1 MPWRKYGT
9 ATAAGRAPTDT
20 CRGKPPQAMDT
31 GCTDAQPPRHS
42 NLRNA
47 LTTNTLQKAAF
58 QTLKGYLLQDKW
70 LPFTMQKVIFWKHH
84 GHRHTRTRFI
94 CTNGMQ
100 TKIEKTMI

>member
-20 CRGKPPQAMDT
+20 CRGRPPQAMDT
-31 GCTDAQPPRHS
+31 GCTDARPPRHS
-42 NLRNA
+42 SLRNT

-58 QTLKGYLLQDKW
+58 QTLKGNLLQDKR
-70 LPFTMQKVIFWKHH
+70 LSFGNTMDAGIHAH
-84 GHRHTRTRFI
+84 AFI

>member
-20 CRGKPPQAMDT
+20 CRGRPPQAMDT
-31 GCTDAQPPRHS
+31 GCTDAQPPRYS
-42 NLRNA
+42 SLRNT

-58 QTLKGYLLQDKW
+58 QTLKGYLYKTKGCLLQCKR
-70 LPFTMQKVIFWKHH
+70 LSFGNTMDTGIHAH
-84 GHRHTRTRFI
+84 AFI

>member
-20 CRGKPPQAMDT
+20 CRGRPPQAMDT
-31 GCTDAQPPRHS
+31 DCTDARPPRHS

-58 QTLKGYLLQDKW
+58 QTLKGYLLQDKR
-70 LPFTMQKVIFWKHH
+70 LPFTMQKVIFGNTMDAGIHAH
-84 GHRHTRTRFI
+84 AFI

>member
-31 GCTDAQPPRHS
+31 GCTDARPLRHS
-42 NLRNA
+42 SLRNA

-58 QTLKGYLLQDKW
+58 QTLKGYLI
-70 LPFTMQKVIFWKHH
+70 TRQKVAFYNAKGYLLETPWTQAYT
-84 GHRHTRTRFI
+84 HTLLSARTA
-94 CTNGMQ
+94 C
-100 TKIEKTMI
+100 KPKSKKL